1 MNNNIKRGEMYYV
14 VRSDYDSKIG
24 SEQQPGRPAIIVSN
38 NKCNMF
44 SSVVEVVYLTT
55 KPKTDLPTHVDIRT
69 SSQPSIALCEQIS
82 SVSTDRIG
90 DYIGTCSEQEMLM
103 LDAAMAISIDIN
115 FNNVK
120 TETDKEEK
128 SVQKHDSN
136 KELIKAETEKELYKN
151 LYFELLERIV
161 K

>member
-1 MNNNIKRGEMYYV
+1 
-14 VRSDYDSKIG
+14 
-24 SEQQPGRPAIIVSN
+24 
-38 NKCNMF
+38 MF

-120 TETDKEEK
+120 PETNKEEK
-128 SVQKHDSN
+128 SVQKYDSN

>member
-14 VRSDYDSKIG
+14 VRSDYDLKIG
-24 SEQQPGRPAIIVSN
+24 SEQQTGRPAIIVSN

-55 KPKTDLPTHVDIRT
+55 KPKTDFPTHVDIRT

-90 DYIGTCSEQEMLM
+90 DYIGTCSDQEMLM

-120 TETDKEEK
+120 PETNKEEK
-128 SVQKHDSN
+128 SVQKYDSN